1 MAQHFVLSLKTDID
15 WAGFIGSNTLE
26 DLFFSLDEMGLDPY
40 SVIFRQVERTDINIL
55 LPFLPTV
62 HGNEVSALEDAEESF
77 CPDVCISP
85 ASMNLFDLSER
96 TVDIYREAM
105 ELIASNDKNSDWR
118 AFKTVNKT
126 SPHYEC
132 SNIVK
137 SMAERRKK
145 LLADINNV
153 KQPTLTWWLPVQ
165 ESELMKLVDVPVM
178 ISNGKEAFPFAAKLT
193 MIGDD
198 DFQWTPLL
206 PNIEPPLFE
215 TVTQYMPLAH

>member
-1 MAQHFVLSLKTDID
+1 MAQYFVLSLGSHVD
-15 WAGFIGSNTLE
+15 WAGFVGSNTLE
-26 DLFFSLDEMGLDPY
+26 ELFFSLDELGLDPG
-40 SVIFRQVERTDINIL
+40 SVIFRQVVRTDINIL
-55 LPFLPTV
+55 IPLLPSV
-62 HGNEVSALEDAEESF
+62 HGKEVISLDDAEESF
-77 CPDVCISP
+77 YPDISLSP
-85 ASMNLFDLSER
+85 ISMSGFDLSER
-96 TVDIYREAM
+96 TIDLYTEAM
-105 ELIASNDKNSDWR
+105 ELIASNEKNSNWR
-118 AFKTVNKT
+118 TFKAVTRT
-126 SPHYEC
+126 CPHYAC
-132 SNIVK
+132 SYTVK
-137 SMAERRKK
+137 LMTARREK

-153 KQPTLTWWLPVQ
+153 KQPVQTWWMPIQ